1 MTRFTRRAQMT
12 WIVVLTLTLI
22 GIGQA
27 FSFAFYQISMVGMIV
42 FGLSQI
48 SVSNV
53 PPDESPRGF
62 LRYNAVF
69 LAVLIAIVGFSAWIA
84 PILTNLGR

>member
-1 MTRFTRRAQMT
+1 MA
-12 WIVVLTLTLI
+12 WIVILAVCLV

-27 FSFAFYQISMVGMIV
+27 FSFGVYKWTMVGIIF
-42 FGLSQI
+42 FGLTQI

-53 PPDESPRGF
+53 PPDSGPRGF
-62 LRYNAVF
+62 WKYNGVF
-69 LAVLIAIVGFSAWIA
+69 LAVLIVIVGVSIWLA

>member
-1 MTRFTRRAQMT
+1 MA
-12 WIVVLTLTLI
+12 WIVVLTIALI

-27 FSFAFYQISMVGMIV
+27 FSFGLYQISMVIMVV

-62 LRYNAVF
+62 LRYNVKF
-69 LAVLIAIVGFSAWIA
+69 LAILVAIVGFSAWIA

>member
-1 MTRFTRRAQMT
+1 MA
-12 WIVVLTLTLI
+12 WIVMLAVCLVRI
-22 GIGQA
+22 AQS
-27 FSFAFYQISMVGMIV
+27 FSFVIYQISILGIV
-42 FGLSQI
+42 LFGLTQI

-62 LRYNAVF
+62 WRYNAIF
-69 LAVLIAIVGFSAWIA
+69 LAVLIVVVGVSVWLA

>member
-1 MTRFTRRAQMT
+1 MA
-12 WIVVLTLTLI
+12 WIVILAVCLV

-27 FSFAFYQISMVGMIV
+27 FNFTLYKWAMLGIV
-42 FGLSQI
+42 FFGLTQI

-53 PPDESPRGF
+53 PPDSPPSGF
-62 LRYNAVF
+62 WKYNGVF
-69 LAVLIAIVGFSAWIA
+69 LAVLIVIVGFSIWLA

>member
-1 MTRFTRRAQMT
+1 MA
-12 WIVVLTLTLI
+12 WIILLAVCLI

-27 FSFAFYQISMVGMIV
+27 FSFGIYQLSLLGIIV
-42 FGLSQI
+42 LGLTQI

-62 LRYNAVF
+62 WKYNAVF
-69 LAVLIAIVGFSAWIA
+69 LAVLVVIVGVSAWLA
-84 PILTNLGR
+84 PILVNLGR

>member
-1 MTRFTRRAQMT
+1 MPRFTRRIQMT
-12 WIVVLTLTLI
+12 WIVVLAVCLV
-22 GIGQA
+22 GMGQA
-27 FSFAFYQISMVGMIV
+27 FSFGMYQLALLGIV
-42 FGLSQI
+42 FFGLTQI

-62 LRYNAVF
+62 WKYNAVF
-69 LAVLIAIVGFSAWIA
+69 MVVLIVIVGVSIWLA

>member
-1 MTRFTRRAQMT
+1 MT
-12 WIVVLTLTLI
+12 WIITLTVILI

-27 FSFAFYQISMVGMIV
+27 FSFGFYRISMVGMIF
-42 FGLSQI
+42 FGLTQI

-62 LRYNAVF
+62 LRYNVKF
-69 LAVLIAIVGFSAWIA
+69 LAILVALVGFSAWLA

>member
-1 MTRFTRRAQMT
+1 MTRFTRRIQMA
-12 WIVVLTLTLI
+12 WIVILAVCLV
-22 GIGQA
+22 GMGQA
-27 FSFAFYQISMVGMIV
+27 FSFGVYQLSLLGIV
-42 FGLSQI
+42 FFGLTQI

-62 LRYNAVF
+62 WKYNAVF
-69 LAVLIAIVGFSAWIA
+69 MVVLIAIVGISIWLA

>member
-1 MTRFTRRAQMT
+1 MTRFTRRVQMT
-12 WIVVLTLTLI
+12 WIIILAVCLV

-27 FSFAFYQISMVGMIV
+27 FTFGVYKWAMLGIV
-42 FGLSQI
+42 FFGLTQI

-53 PPDESPRGF
+53 PPDESPKGF
-62 LRYNAVF
+62 WKYNAVF
-69 LAVLIAIVGFSAWIA
+69 LAVLIVIVGISIWLA

>member
-1 MTRFTRRAQMT
+1 MTRFTRRAQMA
-12 WIVVLTLTLI
+12 WIVILAICLV

-27 FSFAFYQISMVGMIV
+27 FSFTVYRWSMLGIV
-42 FGLSQI
+42 FFGLTQI

-62 LRYNAVF
+62 WKYNAVF
-69 LAVLIAIVGFSAWIA
+69 MVVLIVIVGFSIWLA